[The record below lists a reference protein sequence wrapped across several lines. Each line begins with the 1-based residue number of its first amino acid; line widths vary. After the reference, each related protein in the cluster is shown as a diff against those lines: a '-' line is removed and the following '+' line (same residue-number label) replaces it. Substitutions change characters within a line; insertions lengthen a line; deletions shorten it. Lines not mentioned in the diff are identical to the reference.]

1 MLVDTNVLVRH
12 LTGDP
17 PAQAQRATRLLVE
30 ADDLLLP
37 DLIVAECWY
46 VLRSVY
52 GLPGERVATA
62 LSAVV
67 RSRSVRVVYPEL
79 LALALRHAAEGFGF
93 ADGYLLAL
101 AELADAGP
109 IVSFDRAFD
118 AVPGVERVEP

>member
-17 PAQAQRATRLLVE
+17 PDQARRASRLLAE

-52 GLPGERVATA
+52 GLPVNDVSAA
-62 LSAVV
+62 LSAVI
-67 RSRSVRVVYPEL
+67 RSRSVRVVSPQLLEL
-79 LALALRHAAEGFGF
+79 TLRHAVAGFGF

-101 AELADAGP
+101 AELAGAGP
-109 IVSFDRAFD
+109 IASFDRALD
-118 AVPGVERVEP
+118 SVPGVERRAP